1 MENVDVPQ
9 VLISFS
15 AIFGIAL
22 VWYDF
27 NIKVFY
33 TVRDPLSST
42 LYDKDSENAEKEED
56 EEDEENS
63 DDEDDEENTE
73 NVEGAQE

>member
-1 MENVDVPQ
+1 MKKVDIPQ

-27 NIKVFY
+27 NIKVFH
-33 TVRDPLSST
+33 TVRDLLSAT
-42 LYDKDSENAEKEED
+42 LYDKDAENAENEKD
-56 EEDEENS
+56 KKKINFLLNFCFS
-63 DDEDDEENTE
+63 I
-73 NVEGAQE
+73 

>member
-1 MENVDVPQ
+1 MKKVDVPQ

-27 NIKVFY
+27 NIKVFH
-33 TVRDPLSST
+33 TVRDLLSAT
-42 LYDKDSENAEKEED
+42 LYDEDAENAE
-56 EEDEENS
+56 
-63 DDEDDEENTE
+63 NTE
-73 NVEGAQE
+73 E